1 MDETGCS
8 RIEVIGS
15 SKDASS
21 KNREVTQ
28 ADTRRNAKKG
38 IRAWRIIG
46 FARVEGRLPPY
57 SISAS
62 LFNERCV
69 LSSL

>member
-1 MDETGCS
+1 MDEAGRS

-28 ADTRRNAKKG
+28 KNVGRNAAKG
-38 IRAWRIIG
+38 VRAWRVVG
-46 FARVEGRLPPY
+46 FARVG
-57 SISAS
+57 
-62 LFNERCV
+62 
-69 LSSL
+69 